1 MVCESST
8 DSSLSQTHRMWVR
21 AHACVCASACAC
33 IRDSIF
39 HPLVQGLFVHAART
53 ARAGMNKL
61 VMDTHTY
68 KPAHGA
74 YLYTCLSWGLARS
87 LKNAL
92 QSGSIKIGLFN
103 ILDTALIHA
112 HTLAGVQRW
121 LKKKKLCKCSQGP
134 LCDVI
139 KTLLDP
145 GWYRS
150 KGG

>member
-1 MVCESST
+1 MGCEKLDNGLTELVAS
-8 DSSLSQTHRMWVR
+8 DEWCVR
-21 AHACVCASACAC
+21 AALTARFHKHTECECARTECMRERVCACAC

-74 YLYTCLSWGLARS
+74 YLYTCLSWGLARG

-92 QSGSIKIGLFN
+92 QSGSMKTGLFN

-112 HTLAGVQRW
+112 HALAGVQR
-121 LKKKKLCKCSQGP
+121 
-134 LCDVI
+134 
-139 KTLLDP
+139 
-145 GWYRS
+145 
-150 KGG
+150 